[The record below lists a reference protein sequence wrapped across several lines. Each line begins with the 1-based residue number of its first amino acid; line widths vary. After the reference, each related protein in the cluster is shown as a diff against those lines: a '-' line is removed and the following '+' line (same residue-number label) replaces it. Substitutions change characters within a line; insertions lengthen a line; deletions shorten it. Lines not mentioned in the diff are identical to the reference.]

1 MRMLNVMLAVL
12 VMILALAGESM
23 AEEKVGS
30 TQPAQATW
38 GTTMPSIELSGQPL
52 EKVLN
57 EIKAKCPGFEFS
69 IRRAGVPDDYPVLPQ
84 MSLHN
89 GSLGDFICLLP
100 KAIPGLQVTVD
111 NNDIANLALS
121 AFPTQF
127 TVTVGPDP
135 DEASRVVR
143 IFGLEDLIAYR
154 ASLITQG
161 TKEAR
166 ENQATNDILSAVQA
180 ANDLADEKSPPV
192 MKVHAATHTLLFKG
206 TAAQAEIAAN
216 ALAALQPADD
226 SHSLR
231 GAFSTVVAENREL
244 KEQLEK
250 LKGATSQPVERD
262 APATKPTT
270 MLWDGRR

>member
-1 MRMLNVMLAVL
+1 MLNVMPAVVVMMLAV
-12 VMILALAGESM
+12 VGGSRAEDKAGSP
-23 AEEKVGS
+23 VPS
-30 TQPAQATW
+30 HLTW
-38 GTTMPSIELSGQPL
+38 ATTMPSIELSDQPL

-69 IRRAGVPDDYPVLPQ
+69 IRRVGVPDDYPVLPL
-84 MSLHN
+84 MSMHGGTLE
-89 GSLGDFICLLP
+89 DFVRLLP
-100 KAIPGLQVTVD
+100 KSIPGLEVTVRG
-111 NNDIANLALS
+111 NNDLATY
-121 AFPTQF
+121 AFGQDEAVSF
-127 TVTVGPDP
+127 VVTVGPDAQ
-135 DEASRVVR
+135 EKTQAVK

-154 ASLITQG
+154 ASLIPEG

-166 ENQATNDILSAVQA
+166 EKQATNDILSAVQA
-180 ANDLADEKSPPV
+180 ATDLADEQNPPV

-244 KEQLEK
+244 KEQLAK
-250 LKGATSQPVERD
+250 LKGATTQPAGVSTTRPIST
-262 APATKPTT
+262 AP
-270 MLWDGRR
+270 